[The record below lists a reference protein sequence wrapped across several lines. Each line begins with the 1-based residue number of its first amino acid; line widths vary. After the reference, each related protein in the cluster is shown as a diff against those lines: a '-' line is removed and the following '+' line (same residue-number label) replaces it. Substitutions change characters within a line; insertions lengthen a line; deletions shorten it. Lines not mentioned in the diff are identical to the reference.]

1 MSSNEKDVSIYNQKD
16 VHPFC
21 HGNGS
26 SQTYDHCYPSHEP
39 YKEGQSYCRYC
50 FHEKQCI
57 RKVNL
62 SIGLKLCSCVQSL
75 CINLC
80 FISFKMIVPHLSE
93 EQSL

>member
-26 SQTYDHCYPSHEP
+26 SQTYEHCYPSHEP
-39 YKEGQSYCRYC
+39 HKEGKSYYRY

-57 RKVNL
+57 GKVNL